1 MSRPMSGVG
10 VVGRVVVIA
19 GVGAYNLIAANEWAG
34 SLPETVEWTDGES

>member
-1 MSRPMSGVG
+1 
-10 VVGRVVVIA
+10 VGRPRAGDLVVIA